1 MSAHTWKCLDKM
13 DTNGYICLY
22 PSPIQFNVKKIP
34 VTEKTEMWQNGAKL
48 K

>member
-1 MSAHTWKCLDKM
+1 MEM
-13 DTNGYICLY
+13 FGQNGYKRIYICLY